1 MMNKAMQLEG
11 KMVKS
16 TLSPVYCP
24 KAAPLGKSV
33 KAESNK
39 RGKGTK
45 QIGNTVYNPTGRTK
59 RNIE

>member
-16 TLSPVYCP
+16 TLSPINVP
-24 KAAPLGKSV
+24 KAASLGKAV

-39 RGKGTK
+39 RGMGTK
-45 QIGNTVYNPTGRTK
+45 
-59 RNIE
+59 